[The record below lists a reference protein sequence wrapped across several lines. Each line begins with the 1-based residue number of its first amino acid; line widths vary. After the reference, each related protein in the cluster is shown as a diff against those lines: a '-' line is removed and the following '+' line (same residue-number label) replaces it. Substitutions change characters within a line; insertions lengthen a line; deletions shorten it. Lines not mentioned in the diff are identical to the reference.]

1 VVETPMKKT
10 IYIKYDVASES
21 YEDAVKKLEA
31 VNKILETKLENGEEL
46 EIFKTRKIVTKVHM

>member
-1 VVETPMKKT
+1 MKKT
-10 IYIKYDVASES
+10 IYIKFDVASES

-31 VNKILETKLENGEEL
+31 VNKILETKLEAGEEL